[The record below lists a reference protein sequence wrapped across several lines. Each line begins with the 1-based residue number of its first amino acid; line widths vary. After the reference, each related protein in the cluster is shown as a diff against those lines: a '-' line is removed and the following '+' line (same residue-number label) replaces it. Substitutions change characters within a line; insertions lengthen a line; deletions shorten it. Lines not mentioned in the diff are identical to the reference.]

1 MSEQMIFESTL
12 LKEKYYKIRH
22 DTGLVAYVFPKNM
35 STSYGI
41 FSVNFGGSVT
51 EYFVGDERVELP
63 HGCAHFLEHKLFENE
78 DGGNADDI
86 FSRLGAYDN
95 AFTSSERTAYLFSST
110 DREYECLEEL
120 LRFVTSPYF
129 TKKTVKKE
137 IGIIAEEIRGCF
149 DDPYDRCYMNMLDS
163 MYFVNPVKNEICGTE
178 ESISEITPD
187 ILYRCCRD
195 FYVPQNMVL
204 ALCGN
209 FEPDEVIKVLDL
221 VLGTEDI
228 GFTAR
233 TVAFNEPD
241 TVKRAFI
248 EREMSVGKPLF
259 CIGVKDTCIPDTAF
273 ERYRR
278 TEGMNLL
285 LNVMFSES
293 SDFYLEMLEAGLVA
307 PGFDSGYSSSSSS
320 AYTMLSGESD
330 DPEGLL
336 ERIKE
341 RIEGCRRDGIPRE
354 AFEREK
360 RCVYASYVSD
370 FDMTEDIAFA
380 LTSYA
385 HDGMELF
392 KYPEIIDGISL
403 EYVEELLKTSFKEEQ
418 ITLSVV
424 RPIKQ
429 YGG

>member
-1 MSEQMIFESTL
+1 MSEQIIFESSL
-12 LKEKYYKIRH
+12 LNEKYYKIKH
-22 DTGLVAYVFPKNM
+22 DSGLEAYVFPKIM
-35 STSYGI
+35 SMSYGI
-41 FSVNFGGSVT
+41 FSVSFGGNVT
-51 EYFVGDERVELP
+51 EYYVGNEKVILP

-78 DGGNADDI
+78 DGSNADDI
-86 FSRLGAYDN
+86 FSRFGAYDN

-110 DREYECLEEL
+110 ENEYECLEEL
-120 LRFVTSPYF
+120 LKFVTSPYF

-149 DDPYDRCYMNMLDS
+149 DDPYDRCYMNMLES
-163 MYFVNPVKNEICGTE
+163 MYFANPVKNEICGTE
-178 ESISEITPD
+178 ESISKITPE
-187 ILYRCCRD
+187 ILYRCCKD

-209 FEPDEVIKVLDL
+209 FDPDEVTKVIDR
-221 VLGTEDI
+221 VLGTEKI
-228 GFTAR
+228 GFSAKS
-233 TVAFNEPD
+233 AIFDEPD
-241 TVKRAFI
+241 TVKRSYV
-248 EREMSVGKPLF
+248 EKRMSVGKPLF
-259 CIGVKDTCIPDTAF
+259 CIGIKDVHIPENAF

-285 LNVMFSES
+285 LNLMFSES
-293 SDFYLEMLEAGLVA
+293 SDFYLEMLESGLVA
-307 PGFDSGYSSSSSS
+307 PGFDSGYSSSSKS

-330 DPEGLL
+330 DPELLL
-336 ERIKE
+336 EKIKE
-341 RIEGCRRDGIPRE
+341 RISACKKDGISKE

-392 KYPEIIDGISL
+392 RYPEIIDGISF
-403 EYVEELLKTSFKEEQ
+403 EYVKELLNTAFGDDLF
-418 ITLSVV
+418 TLSVI
-424 RPIKQ
+424 RPLKE
-429 YGG
+429 